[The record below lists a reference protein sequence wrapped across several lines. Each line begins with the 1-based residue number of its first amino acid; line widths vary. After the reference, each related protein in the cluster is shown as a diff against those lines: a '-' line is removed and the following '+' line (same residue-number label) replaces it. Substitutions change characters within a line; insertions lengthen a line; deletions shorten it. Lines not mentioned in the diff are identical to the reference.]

1 MIQNVQAGKNAA
13 EFLALGNDKLVDRA
27 GFADLLAAA
36 ARQEGP
42 VRAGR
47 LGVEM
52 MPDGRR
58 IARVTYHAESGELIT
73 NSAFNPVSLLEN
85 ARRLGIDRE
94 DFRALGEALDAAG
107 IGYRPYELYPGT
119 GSNHGIDLAD
129 LADGG
134 LGTVY
139 DWTEDRNAHLKG
151 PTAMASLQ
159 HARTVAEACG
169 VRKPETVAAP
179 GATATEPRA
188 ALTLAELANGSL
200 NLPATASVAAT
211 ASPAAAPTETGT
223 EVSPASTATELAA
236 QIETLLDKVLSQ
248 AGASAL
254 DLLARRVAERLS
266 RQ

>member
-1 MIQNVQAGKNAA
+1 
-13 EFLALGNDKLVDRA
+13 
-27 GFADLLAAA
+27 
-36 ARQEGP
+36 

-52 MPDGRR
+52 MPDGQR
-58 IARVTYHAESGELIT
+58 IARVTYHSDDGELIT

-85 ARRLGIDRE
+85 AQRLGIDRA

-151 PTAMASLQ
+151 PTAMASLR
-159 HARTVAEACG
+159 HARAVAEACG

-179 GATATEPRA
+179 AAIATEPRA
-188 ALTLAELANGSL
+188 SLTLAELANGGL
-200 NLPATASVAAT
+200 NLPAT

-223 EVSPASTATELAA
+223 EVSPASTAAETATQLAA
-236 QIETLLDKVLSQ
+236 EIETLLDKVLRQ

-254 DLLARRVAERLS
+254 DLLARRVAERLAG
-266 RQ
+266 Q